1 MAPTRRH
8 DIDALRALAFSL
20 LILYHLAMLYVAGW
34 DWHIKSPHS
43 FHWLQPVMIA
53 MNRWRMD
60 LIFLVSGLAAAFL
73 LKPEA
78 AGDVHGCTSAA
89 GGRMPGAARFAWQR
103 TLRLFV
109 PLVFGMLVI
118 VPVQPYVQGV
128 SNGLVEPGF
137 GTFLAQY
144 YSGREWPAEAFDG
157 WEHGYT
163 WNHLWYLAYLWIY
176 TLVLAALARP
186 LASPTGQRLRAAFTG
201 LRGWKLLVL
210 PALPLFV
217 YTVTLQPLFPDDGDF
232 IHDWYRNAV
241 YFTVFLYGYVLARDA
256 GIWAELARLR
266 SAALAIAAWVFLA
279 YIVLVL
285 WLPEDVAAPIQAVI
299 WGLRNLYI
307 WTMLAAILGWSFHL
321 LNRPFR
327 WLPWANDNVYPWY
340 MLHQSLIILFAYWLL
355 PLHLAPMF
363 ESLLVLAATVAGC
376 WGVFALVR
384 RARWLRPL
392 FGMKPL
398 PRAPARP
405 ALLQSPQPQ

>member
-8 DIDALRALAFSL
+8 DIDALRAIAFAL
-20 LILYHLAMLYVAGW
+20 LILYHLAMLYVAEW
-34 DWHIKSPHS
+34 DWHIKSPDT
-43 FHWLQPVMIA
+43 FYWLQPVMIGL
-53 MNRWRMD
+53 NRWRMD
-60 LIFLVSGLAAAFL
+60 LIFLVSGLAASFL

-78 AGDVHGCTSAA
+78 AGK
-89 GGRMPGAARFAWQR
+89 FAWQR

-118 VPVQPYVQGV
+118 VPIQPYVQGV

-137 GTFLAQY
+137 GAFLVRY
-144 YSGREWPAEAFDG
+144 LSGSAWPPEAFDG

-176 TLVLAALARP
+176 TLVLAVLARP
-186 LASPTGQRLRAAFTG
+186 LSSATGQKLRAAFTG

-210 PALPLFV
+210 PAIPLFV

-241 YFTVFLYGYVLARDA
+241 YFTVFLYGFMLAREA
-256 GIWAELARLR
+256 GTWDELRRLR
-266 SAALAIAAWVFLA
+266 RESLGVATWVFLA

-285 WLPEDVAAPIQAVI
+285 WLPDDAPAPIQALI
-299 WGLRNLYI
+299 WALRNLYI
-307 WTMLAAILGWSFHL
+307 WTMLSAILGWSAHA

-340 MLHQSLIILFAYWLL
+340 LLHQSLIVALAYWLI
-355 PLHLAPMF
+355 PLRMPAGVEALV
-363 ESLLVLAATVAGC
+363 VLAGTIAGC
-376 WGVFALVR
+376 WLISAAVR
-384 RARWLRPL
+384 RIGFLRPL
-392 FGMKPL
+392 FGLKRRGSGS
-398 PRAPARP
+398 RAMAGI
-405 ALLQSPQPQ
+405 AAAA